1 MQHAETVIIGAGPAG
16 LACAA
21 ALQQVGLS
29 AIVLEKSDK
38 IAASWRKHYDRLHL
52 HTLRKQSGLPGLPM
66 PAGFPRYPARDQ
78 VIAYL
83 EDFAR
88 HHRIAPRFGTPA
100 TRVTRPDKWLVETP
114 GEDFAAD
121 NVIVA
126 SGIAGWPQRAG
137 WPGRDSFAGRLLH
150 SSEYANAQPFA
161 GKRVL
166 VVGFGNSG
174 GEIAMDLA
182 NAGIDVSVSV
192 RSPVNILPRELFGM
206 SMMSWAILQR
216 PLPYRLVDAL
226 NTPLLRLVIGDL
238 AKLGL
243 RKSLKG
249 PLAQIIEDRKIP
261 VLDIGTVDLI
271 RQGKIKVLGGV
282 ERLEGTQ
289 VEFADGM
296 TGQFDAIIEATGY
309 RPDLR
314 SLLPDHLDALDA
326 SFGPKTC
333 GRSTAYAGLF
343 FCGHIP
349 VATGQLREIGI
360 EARRIASLIRLRK

>member
-1 MQHAETVIIGAGPAG
+1 MQHAETIIIGAGPAG

-21 ALQQVGLS
+21 ALQQAGLP

-38 IAASWRKHYDRLHL
+38 VGASWRRHYDRLHL
-52 HTLRKQSGLPGLPM
+52 HTPRKQSGLLGLPM
-66 PAGFPRYPARDQ
+66 PASFPTYPARDQ
-78 VIAYL
+78 VVAYL
-83 EDFAR
+83 EDYAA

-100 TRVTRPDKWLVETP
+100 MRITRPDKWLIETS
-114 GEDFAAD
+114 GEAFTAA
-121 NVIVA
+121 NVIIA
-126 SGIAGWPQRAG
+126 SGIAGWPQRAD
-137 WPGRDSFAGRLLH
+137 WPGQDSFGGRLLH
-150 SSEYANAQPFA
+150 SSEYANAMPFA
-161 GKRVL
+161 SQRVL

-206 SMMSWAILQR
+206 SMMTWAILQR
-216 PLPYRLVDAL
+216 PLPYRLMDAL

-243 RKSLKG
+243 RKSPKG

-271 RQGKIKVLGGV
+271 RGGKIKVRAGV
-282 ERLEGTQ
+282 ERIARPQ
-289 VEFADGM
+289 VEFADG
-296 TGQFDAIIEATGY
+296 TTAPFDVIIEATGY

-314 SLLPDHLDALDA
+314 SLLPDHLDALDE
-326 SFGPKTC
+326 SFGPKIC
-333 GRSTAYAGLF
+333 GGPTAYPGLF

-360 EARRIASLIRLRK
+360 EARRIASLI